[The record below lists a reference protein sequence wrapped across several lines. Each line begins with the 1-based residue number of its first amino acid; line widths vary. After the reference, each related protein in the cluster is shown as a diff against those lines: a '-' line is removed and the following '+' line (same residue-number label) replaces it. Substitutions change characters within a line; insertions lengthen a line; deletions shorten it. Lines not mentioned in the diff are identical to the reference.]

1 MASSLYNDNRPLTTK
16 ELAFALGHSRG
27 WVCAMKAAGFR
38 MHGGLAT
45 VAEARAWLAANPDF
59 SKSRVYY
66 TRRFFEKQDDVP
78 LRVI

>member
-27 WVCAMKAAGFR
+27 WVCAMKATGFR

-59 SKSRVYY
+59 SWSRVYV
-66 TRRFFEKQDDVP
+66 TRRFDEKEDDFPV
-78 LRVI
+78 RVL